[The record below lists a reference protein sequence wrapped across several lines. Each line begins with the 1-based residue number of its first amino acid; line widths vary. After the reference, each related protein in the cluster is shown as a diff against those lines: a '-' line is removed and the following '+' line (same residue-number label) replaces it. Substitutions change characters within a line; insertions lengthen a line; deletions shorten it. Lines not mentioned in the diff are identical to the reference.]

1 MRDIY
6 TTEDDI
12 KKFQEEM
19 ELDKKD
25 RFRKL
30 KKYLGKTKNILFGL
44 VIIALVGVLLM
55 VNAVKSEGKVP
66 SFMGFSLYQVETGS
80 MEPTLPVGSIILTTK
95 VAEKNKL
102 LEGDIVTF
110 RWDDHVVTHRII
122 EVLDVDGE
130 VRYKTKGDNPNNSI
144 DPELLHPDNVIA
156 KFVFKI
162 PLIG

>member
-1 MRDIY
+1 MKNIY
-6 TTEDDI
+6 TTKEDI
-12 KKFQEEM
+12 KKLREEM
-19 ELDKKD
+19 KEDEKGKVQY
-25 RFRKL
+25 F
-30 KKYLGKTKNILFGL
+30 KKYVGKTKNILFGL
-44 VIIALVGVLLM
+44 IIVALVGILLM

-80 MEPTLPVGSIILTTK
+80 MEPTLPVGSIILTK
-95 VAEKNKL
+95 SVAEKDKL

-110 RWDDHVVTHRII
+110 RWDEHIVTHRII
-122 EVLDVDGE
+122 EVMDVNGE

-144 DPELLHPDNVIA
+144 DPELLHPDNIIA